1 MKRNLLLVFLLF
13 CTIGLFAQRT
23 GLSGSNDG
31 KIAMAEVPVDLQV
44 FPNPATDYIGVTHQG
59 EVSKV
64 KVFNL
69 VGRHMKTFVAVAGE
83 KHFVGDLPRG
93 MYLVQLVDHKNKII
107 TTKRVNKR

>member
-1 MKRNLLLVFLLF
+1 MKRNILLAFFLFL
-13 CTIGLFAQRT
+13 TIGLFAQRT
-23 GLSGSNDG
+23 GLSSSGDQASTT
-31 KIAMAEVPVDLQV
+31 AVQAALQV

-59 EVSKV
+59 KVAQV

-69 VGRHMKTFVAVAGE
+69 VGRHMKTFVAVSGE

-93 MYLVQLVDHKNKII
+93 MYLVQLIDNKNKIL